1 MAEGCQREIGRARE
15 MKGGEER
22 KRKKEGLSRIES
34 ELDLRTARH
43 QDIRDFD
50 RAARSTTAQS
60 LFVSY
65 PLPFLSLPVSPT
77 SLSPFLRRLS
87 STSLFLSFPFV
98 PATTASRFFA
108 SIAPASLLRSPLSA
122 LRASVHLDPSSP
134 GGPRR
139 PHHPAASTTR
149 ARLRRLLPFAP
160 PLSRPD
166 LLGPLGFT
174 WRALMTSRNERVPP
188 PSNKRLF
195 HVPMLIPRESR
206 RF

>member
-1 MAEGCQREIGRARE
+1 MS
-15 MKGGEER
+15 EER
-22 KRKKEGLSRIES
+22 GRRKKEGLSRIES

-65 PLPFLSLPVSPT
+65 PLPFLLLLLLAGLPGAPRPASPRD
-77 SLSPFLRRLS
+77 SPCLS
-87 STSLFLSFPFV
+87 SSASVSRHHRSL
-98 PATTASRFFA
+98 RFFA
-108 SIAPASLLRSPLSA
+108 PIASASMSLLSTVSSLCAPCPSTWTH
-122 LRASVHLDPSSP
+122 RARGEGGGGHPPPPSRRVHH
-134 GGPRR
+134 G
-139 PHHPAASTTR
+139 

-166 LLGPLGFT
+166 HLGPLGFT
-174 WRALMTSRNERVPP
+174 WRALMTSRNERVLP

>member
-1 MAEGCQREIGRARE
+1 MPARDRRRKRERVRE
-15 MKGGEER
+15 RGGKGGRER
-22 KRKKEGLSRIES
+22 KRKKEGPSRIES

-77 SLSPFLRRLS
+77 CLSPPPLLSLSPSIPPPPL
-87 STSLFLSFPFV
+87 
-98 PATTASRFFA
+98 ASRFFA
-108 SIAPASLLRSPLSA
+108 SIAPASTSLLWSPLSA
-122 LRASVHLDPSSP
+122 LRPPGPIEP
-134 GGPRR
+134 GGPPISPPPRR
-139 PHHPAASTTR
+139 VHHG

-174 WRALMTSRNERVPP
+174 WRALMTSRKERVPP

-206 RF
+206 LF